1 MDSDYIANL
10 NWIPSLSNENQTIN
24 KIFKEKNLEENLINL
39 GHYNLDK
46 NSIEKIVLKLKNTK
60 FKKIK
65 KLKILFITDLT
76 LSFFYDRLKFSFLK
90 YGIKK
95 ENSEVKFENFYKLNF
110 LKIKEQFDFVFV
122 KLDVNKF
129 LTIKDLEINSN
140 TNKLVKE
147 KTNQLSSFL
156 KGIKLRT
163 KCNLIISNF
172 NLSEISAYGNFD
184 YLVNFSLNGVIKLIN
199 ENLYKIS
206 IKEKYFKV
214 FDLNSISNLVGSAN
228 FINNTLYSISKI
240 NYDLKYNGYLSERFS
255 SLCASLIGKVKK
267 VIVLDLDNTLWG
279 GILGDDGY
287 EGINLDSNDAV
298 GEGFLKFQKTLL
310 NYKNSGII
318 LAVSSK
324 NFEKNV
330 IAAFDKNS
338 KMIIKKKDISIFK
351 CNWENKANTI
361 QEISEILNLNLAP
374 CIFLDDNPVERNLV
388 RKFLPKVTVPELPE
402 DPVNYA
408 KFLHVASYFNKD
420 TITNEDRKRT
430 DDYISNLKRTES
442 KINFKDYKDYLK
454 SLNMVATYKIFE
466 KKYIDRITQLIMR
479 SNQFNLTTR
488 RYNEKKIFEIMS
500 NKKYCP
506 IKIEL
511 KDKFSDNGIISLVI
525 LKFEKDICEI
535 DSWIMS
541 CRVLERGLE
550 KATMKLLL
558 DICNKKKI
566 KKLLGKYIRTEKND
580 LVKDHYEKLKFRKI
594 YKDKNNTDYQLILK
608 DINDSTYNNEIKIY
622 KKF

>member
-1 MDSDYIANL
+1 
-10 NWIPSLSNENQTIN
+10 
-24 KIFKEKNLEENLINL
+24 
-39 GHYNLDK
+39 
-46 NSIEKIVLKLKNTK
+46 
-60 FKKIK
+60 
-65 KLKILFITDLT
+65 
-76 LSFFYDRLKFSFLK
+76 
-90 YGIKK
+90 
-95 ENSEVKFENFYKLNF
+95 
-110 LKIKEQFDFVFV
+110 
-122 KLDVNKF
+122 
-129 LTIKDLEINSN
+129 
-140 TNKLVKE
+140 
-147 KTNQLSSFL
+147 
-156 KGIKLRT
+156 
-163 KCNLIISNF
+163 
-172 NLSEISAYGNFD
+172 
-184 YLVNFSLNGVIKLIN
+184 
-199 ENLYKIS
+199 
-206 IKEKYFKV
+206 
-214 FDLNSISNLVGSAN
+214 
-228 FINNTLYSISKI
+228 
-240 NYDLKYNGYLSERFS
+240 
-255 SLCASLIGKVKK
+255 
-267 VIVLDLDNTLWG
+267 
-279 GILGDDGY
+279 
-287 EGINLDSNDAV
+287 
-298 GEGFLKFQKTLL
+298 
-310 NYKNSGII
+310 
-318 LAVSSK
+318 
-324 NFEKNV
+324 
-330 IAAFDKNS
+330 
-338 KMIIKKKDISIFK
+338 MIIKKKDISIFK
-351 CNWENKANTI
+351 CNWENKAKSI
-361 QEISEILNLNLAP
+361 QEISEILNLNLDSF
-374 CIFLDDNPVERNLV
+374 IFLDDNPVERNLV

-594 YKDKNNTDYQLILK
+594 YKDKNVGRFKKNRK
-608 DINDSTYNNEIKIY
+608 IN
-622 KKF
+622 